1 MRIRAASL
9 CLLLL
14 ALPTAADAADVMS
27 CTAPPGFRLGVNTQ
41 ASWPVIHANDAATKV
56 SAVRGPGSSA
66 RYELVGSGAGAPG
79 ASMLSIAD
87 SQYLY
92 AQADPSA
99 GSILRAFRRDP
110 SGSLIVDAQADLG
123 APYPQTGGGAIDTL
137 SRVWFT
143 KSGGRLI
150 RFCAGLQAPVESG
163 PLATNIPA
171 ANRPTNFNSVTLM
184 IDNTVLVGTMDPWL
198 FVVGSEPDST
208 GKLPLLATLDFLTM
222 TDRTGTAVLA
232 GETNFNSRPVTERI
246 GGKQYLYQVSRNYLT
261 KLVYV
266 PASRSLS
273 IVWATKVPKP
283 SDATLAVSN
292 PIIVGAW
299 VCATSHPANATSSS
313 RQRVVCL
320 DKNTGQPTR
329 TMTAFPNAP
338 RGAQA
343 WHTLGSFVGSNGRP
357 YVVTILTTTDASGGI
372 AALDLTSGKV
382 AWVYNTANISES
394 FAISQSR
401 AMVYFT
407 RRTSPSTPFQIVGLD
422 LATGQPKL
430 TLDIAETTAMPSKVL
445 PSLLSNG
452 DLIYPVA
459 EGLIRVTDS

>member
-14 ALPTAADAADVMS
+14 ALPTAADAADVVS
-27 CTAPPGFRLGVNTQ
+27 CAAPPGFRLGVNTQ

-66 RYELVGSGAGAPG
+66 RYELIGPGAGAPG

-99 GSILRAFRRDP
+99 GSILRAFRRDS

-150 RFCAGLQAPVESG
+150 RFCAGLQAPVESD
-163 PLATNIPA
+163 PLAAKIPA
-171 ANRPTNFNSVTLM
+171 AKRPTNFNSVTLLN
-184 IDNTVLVGTMDPWL
+184 DNTVLVGTMDPWL
-198 FVVGSEPDST
+198 FVVGSEPDAT
-208 GKLPLLATLDFLTM
+208 GKLPLLSTLNFLTL
-222 TDRTGTAVLA
+222 TAPNGVKVLA

-246 GGKQYLYQVSRNYLT
+246 GGTQYLYQVSKNYLT

-266 PASRSLS
+266 PAKRSLS

-283 SDATLAVSN
+283 ADATLAVSN
-292 PIIVGAW
+292 PIIVGTL
-299 VCATSHPANATSSS
+299 VCGTSHPMNATSQA
-313 RQRVVCL
+313 RQRVFCL
-320 DKNTGQPTR
+320 DTATGQPATSFV
-329 TMTAFPNAP
+329 AFPNAQ

-343 WHTLGSFVGSNGRP
+343 WHTLGAFTGTNGNP
-357 YVVTILTTTDASGGI
+357 YLVTILNTTDTTGGI
-372 AALDLTSGKV
+372 AALDLTTGKV
-382 AWVYNTANISES
+382 AWVFNTANISES
-394 FAISQSR
+394 FAISQQ
-401 AMVYFT
+401 AKTVYFT
-407 RRTSPSTPFQIVGLD
+407 RRASAGAPFQLLGLD
-422 LATGQPKL
+422 LTSGAPKL
-430 TLDIAETTAMPSKVL
+430 TLDIAETRAVSAKVL

-452 DLIYPVA
+452 DLIYPVP
-459 EGLIRVTDS
+459 EGLVRVTG